1 MIYLQTEGG
10 LANRLRSIASAGKL
24 AAELGS
30 KLTVIWNADAAL
42 NCRFSDLFTISE
54 GDIYIHE
61 YQTNRFH
68 SMINK
73 IIGKFVKSKYIDIN
87 NEDNR
92 AKFFSDCRNDP
103 NKDYYIASY
112 SNFYDAHDYDFI
124 RPVSSIDMR
133 VSELLGSAHRSNL
146 VGVQIRRTDN
156 AQSIANS
163 PTEMFI
169 EYMQQELQTN
179 PQTVFYLATD
189 DMKVRS
195 EIIRLFPDKVIYN
208 QAESVSRRT
217 KSGMID
223 ATIDFISLSR
233 CSKIY
238 GSYWSSF
245 CEVASDIGKNE
256 LVVVKKI

>member
-10 LANRLRSIASAGKL
+10 LANRLRAIASAYKL
-24 AAELGS
+24 AEEQNVT
-30 KLTVIWNADAAL
+30 LTVGWNMDKYLNCAFGELFAL
-42 NCRFSDLFTISE
+42 NT
-54 GDIYIHE
+54 DILNI
-61 YQTNRFH
+61 TNRRITIFDKVAH
-68 SMINK
+68 K
-73 IIGKFVKSKYIDIN
+73 ILPSRYFDID
-87 NEDNR
+87 NEENR
-92 AKFFSDCRNDP
+92 AQFIADFQADS
-103 NKDYYIASY
+103 NKDYYIHSF
-112 SNFYDAHDYDFI
+112 SNFYKVHDYNFLK
-124 RPVSSIDMR
+124 PVSSIDMR
-133 VSELLGSAHRSNL
+133 VSELLGSTHRSNL

-217 KSGMID
+217 KLGMID
-223 ATIDFISLSR
+223 AMIDFISLSR

>member
-1 MIYLQTEGG
+1 ST
-10 LANRLRSIASAGKL
+10 
-24 AAELGS
+24 
-30 KLTVIWNADAAL
+30 
-42 NCRFSDLFTISE
+42 
-54 GDIYIHE
+54 
-61 YQTNRFH
+61 
-68 SMINK
+68 
-73 IIGKFVKSKYIDIN
+73 
-87 NEDNR
+87 
-92 AKFFSDCRNDP
+92 
-103 NKDYYIASY
+103 
-112 SNFYDAHDYDFI
+112 
-124 RPVSSIDMR
+124 
-133 VSELLGSAHRSNL
+133 HRSNL

-217 KSGMID
+217 KLGMID
-223 ATIDFISLSR
+223 AMIDFISLSR